1 MDIEE
6 IIDKA
11 IERTVTRLMSD
22 GVIKTDRRSVAQ
34 KTIDLLERYE
44 GFKLSDK
51 PYTRKVVAQIDSAL
65 SMIRSDTYYQIIPM
79 YYFEHLTIFEISETF
94 HPGNCRPAGLQQ
106 LLRIFFA
113 IQTAQKNIPRSIPQ
127 QVLYR
132 GIKLSAQ

>member
-79 YYFEHLTIFEISETF
+79 YYFEHLTIFEISEYF
-94 HPGNCRPAGLQQ
+94 HVSEKTITRNRKRLIRQ
-106 LLRIFFA
+106 
-113 IQTAQKNIPRSIPQ
+113 
-127 QVLYR
+127 
-132 GIKLSAQ
+132 LSAVLFSDDVITDILS

>member
-79 YYFEHLTIFEISETF
+79 YYFEHLTIFEISEHF
-94 HPGNCRPAGLQQ
+94 HVSEKTITRNRKRLIRQ
-106 LLRIFFA
+106 L
-113 IQTAQKNIPRSIPQ
+113 SS
-127 QVLYR
+127 VLFSDDV
-132 GIKLSAQ
+132 ITDILS

>member
-79 YYFEHLTIFEISETF
+79 YYFEHLTIFEISEYF
-94 HPGNCRPAGLQQ
+94 HVSEKTITRNRKRLIRQ
-106 LLRIFFA
+106 L
-113 IQTAQKNIPRSIPQ
+113 SS
-127 QVLYR
+127 VLFSDDV
-132 GIKLSAQ
+132 ITDILS

>member
-79 YYFEHLTIFEISETF
+79 YYFEHLTIFEISENF
-94 HPGNCRPAGLQQ
+94 HVSEKTITRNRKRLIRQ
-106 LLRIFFA
+106 
-113 IQTAQKNIPRSIPQ
+113 
-127 QVLYR
+127 
-132 GIKLSAQ
+132 LSAVLFSDDVITDILS

>member
-6 IIDKA
+6 IIEKS
-11 IERTVTRLMSD
+11 IERTIKRLMSD

-79 YYFEHLTIFEISETF
+79 
-94 HPGNCRPAGLQQ
+94 
-106 LLRIFFA
+106 
-113 IQTAQKNIPRSIPQ
+113 
-127 QVLYR
+127 
-132 GIKLSAQ
+132 

>member
-6 IIDKA
+6 IIEQA
-11 IERTVTRLMSD
+11 VERTVTRLMSD
-22 GVIKTDRRSVAQ
+22 GVIRTDRKSVAQ

-44 GFKLSDK
+44 QFKLSDQ

-94 HPGNCRPAGLQQ
+94 HVSEKTITRNRKRLIRQ
-106 LLRIFFA
+106 
-113 IQTAQKNIPRSIPQ
+113 
-127 QVLYR
+127 
-132 GIKLSAQ
+132 LSAVLFSDDVITDILS

>member
-11 IERTVTRLMSD
+11 IERTVTRLMYD

-94 HPGNCRPAGLQQ
+94 NVSEKTITRNRKRLIRQ
-106 LLRIFFA
+106 L
-113 IQTAQKNIPRSIPQ
+113 SS
-127 QVLYR
+127 VLFSDDV
-132 GIKLSAQ
+132 ITDILS